1 MTQTYCMYLFY
12 FLLGALV
19 FFGAQRAPR
28 GEWNDGYTSLEQTK
42 VLLGIMALGVAL
54 HHMAQKTCAPWHP
67 SKYTVHGLD
76 PFVQMGYLFVGA
88 FLFCSG
94 LGLYRSVKTKPDYL
108 RIFVRRRILPVVI
121 AYCLSEWLCTGV
133 RLAMGEAMDGLTVL
147 WYLSGLHMANFNAWY
162 AVAICFFYLAFWA
175 AFRWCKREGAA
186 IFLIFLFTLAYAL
199 LGALID
205 QQTDWWM
212 QGEWWYNSILLFPL
226 GLLFGKYEARVTEF
240 LKKGWL
246 VWLLLAVA
254 AAVAL
259 FYQSQWLIDH
269 AWGYYNDWNDPMK
282 VPHRLMSAA
291 AQWLSAF
298 AFVAAC
304 FLMTMKVRL
313 GNRALR
319 WLGGV
324 TLEFY
329 LVHSIFVELFGYNF
343 HDISASLYYIKSV
356 PLYVCAVLGCSV
368 VGTLLFSRVWKAVV
382 GLTRGGP
389 SRPRPVRAMGGV
401 KLKPRVFILI
411 VAALAVLLLMRQ
423 LSGSGNMRVMNSLE
437 FRLPEGYAKRY
448 SDSRY
453 GVWAYAGDDMRP
465 GNLVLDGDIRDDKAG
480 NLATAEEV
488 LAECDWLREAELY
501 VNPQGVRMVRGF
513 VDYAGH
519 PERRYYIESAG
530 PVLLMSMIEDAR
542 YYSAE
547 DCEAVMAQVAADVRR
562 TD

>member
-1 MTQTYCMYLFY
+1 MTQTYWIYLFY
-12 FLLGALV
+12 FLLGTLV
-19 FFGAQRAPR
+19 FFGARRIPG

-67 SKYTVHGLD
+67 SQYTVHGLD

-108 RIFVRRRILPVVI
+108 KGFVRRRILPIVI
-121 AYCLSEWLCTGV
+121 AYYLSEWLYTGV
-133 RLAMGEAMDGLTVL
+133 RLAMGEEMDALTVV

-175 AFRWCKREGAA
+175 AFRYCKREGAA
-186 IFLIFLFTLAYAL
+186 IFCVFLFALAYAL
-199 LGALID
+199 LCALID
-205 QQTDWWM
+205 QQTDWWEL
-212 QGEWWYNSILLFPL
+212 GEWWYNSILLFPL
-226 GLLFGKYEARVTEF
+226 GLLFGRYEKQVTAF

-246 VWLLLAVA
+246 LWLLLALA
-254 AAVAL
+254 ATVAL

-269 AWGYYNDWNDPMK
+269 AWGYYNDLSDPMK

-304 FLMTMKVRL
+304 FLLTMKVRL
-313 GNRALR
+313 GNRALQ

-329 LVHSIFVELFGYNF
+329 LVHGIFVELFGYNF
-343 HDISASLYYIKSV
+343 HDISKSLYYIRSV

-368 VGTLLFSRVWKAVV
+368 VGTILFNRLWKAVV

-389 SRPRPVRAMGGV
+389 SRARPVRAARGV
-401 KLKPRVFILI
+401 RSKRRFLVLI
-411 VAALAVLLLMRQ
+411 IAALGVALLMRQ
-423 LSGSGNMRVMNSLE
+423 LSGSENTRVMNGLE
-437 FRLPEGYAKRY
+437 FRLPEGYVRRY

-453 GVWAYAGDDMRP
+453 GVWEYAGDDMRP
-465 GNLVLDGDIRDDKAG
+465 GNLILDGDIRDDKAG
-480 NLATAEEV
+480 NLATAQQV

-501 VNPQGVRMVRGF
+501 VNPQDVRMVRGF
-513 VDYAGH
+513 ADYAGH

-530 PVLLMSMIEDAR
+530 PILLMSMIEDAR
-542 YYSAE
+542 HYSAE
-547 DCEAVMAQVAADVRR
+547 DCEAVMAQVAAGVRR
-562 TD
+562 TN